1 MYIQGFST
9 MSIIRQFIREIFERR
24 RLDKSI
30 VSESTWSGTESQW
43 SGMSVDQMFEE
54 MEKFKGNTW
63 IFFDTETTG
72 LKHDSAQITEIAA
85 IAVNPH
91 GFREK
96 SDILGT
102 FNMKSNFTEE
112 TLDII
117 QQQREMPDEEKEE
130 MKRKRRM
137 SISDILSMTRHGVKS
152 SEFDKSYKTD
162 EMNLIE
168 GFLDFVESYP
178 NPMLVI
184 QNADFD
190 VPFTAGRYEKYEGDT
205 RRILKLPVLDTKV
218 IIQMFLIPTL
228 KELAGPPN
236 DDKEAQELLKKL
248 YVQRGQGG
256 YHSASQGVVSQA
268 YGISAEEW
276 HSAIADVKMMMEMLR
291 KVTESLEGGRGLD
304 IERHRASKRSQ
315 QRVK

>member
-1 MYIQGFST
+1 MYSQGLVTVSN
-9 MSIIRQFIREIFERR
+9 IRQFIREVLSRSGVVKR
-24 RLDKSI
+24 PI
-30 VSESTWSGTESQW
+30 VEAWVGTESQW
-43 SGMSVDQMFEE
+43 TGMSVDQMFRE
-54 MEKFKGNTW
+54 MDRFKRNTW

-72 LKHDSAQITEIAA
+72 LKPGSAQITEIAA
-85 IAVNPH
+85 VAVNPH
-91 GFREK
+91 GFRES

-117 QQQREMPDEEKEE
+117 QKQRELPDEEKEE

-137 SISDILSMTRHGVKS
+137 SVPEILSMTRHGVKR
-152 SEFDKSYKTD
+152 SEFDKSFKTD
-162 EMNLIE
+162 EMSLIE
-168 GFLDFVESYP
+168 GFIDFVESYP

-190 VPFTAGRYEKYEGDT
+190 VPFTVNRYEKYGGDSQ
-205 RRILKLPVLDTKV
+205 RILKLPVLDTKV

-228 KELAGPPN
+228 KELAGPPTG
-236 DDKEAQELLKKL
+236 DREAQALLKKM

-268 YGISAEEW
+268 YGISADEW

-291 KVTESLEGGRGLD
+291 KVMESLEMGRGLD
-304 IERHRASKRSQ
+304 IDRHRKKR
-315 QRVK
+315 RK